1 MRKLLFLAFM
11 IVSIMVTASEVYV
24 ETAVATGNTLGEAKE
39 SAVKKALLRI
49 ARYVSTEV
57 AESTLREVRY
67 SNEGMKESYFK
78 RVETR
83 TDVVIEGYDV
93 EVLSQRKRNGYYEV
107 KVRVSVS
114 KETVEKSLKRM
125 SILTL
130 AEILYSN
137 GYIEGAMN
145 ILGKSKS
152 EFSSPLW
159 QKKFSKLYINIMNE
173 KKILEE
179 KLDRAQM
186 DKNSGKILTYIR
198 SVAEILKRWKD
209 YPKSK
214 VLIDDVKNTVKNLE
228 IVVGDFPKELIVL
241 RKKSFEINVK
251 YNGKS
256 IADQASIDVITPDNT
271 DSVVFNGAT
280 TTASVSPQYLYK
292 DYAVKL
298 SLYGFLEKSL
308 SFKTRI
314 LDKREDIKGC
324 IVRTTFPSFTDLPV
338 GKKTKMAII
347 APPKTWFYLFDYDD
361 SKKTLKLLLKRRMTN
376 KGSFVLSF
384 YFDQPTRDF
393 YEGAVVVFSKD
404 PIPNLYEGSI
414 YELKSLRETLNKID
428 TLTTREI
435 VYRVEE
441 K

>member
-1 MRKLLFLAFM
+1 MRKLIFLSF
-11 IVSIMVTASEVYV
+11 IVLSALMLASEMYV
-24 ETAVATGNTLGEAKE
+24 ETAVATGSTVGEAKDA
-39 SAVKKALLRI
+39 AVKKALLRI
-49 ARYVSTEV
+49 AKTVSTEV

-67 SNEGMKESYFK
+67 DTEGMKESYFK

-83 TDVVIEGYDV
+83 TDVIIEGYNVDV
-93 EVLSQRKRNGYYEV
+93 LRERKIGDHFEV
-107 KVRVSVS
+107 KVKVSVS
-114 KETVEKSLKRM
+114 KKTVEKSLKRM

-130 AEILYSN
+130 AEILYNN
-137 GYIEGAMN
+137 GYLSGAIDM
-145 ILGKSKS
+145 LEKSKS

-159 QKKFSKLYINIMNE
+159 QKKYSKLYINIMNE
-173 KKILEE
+173 KKKLEE
-179 KLDRAQM
+179 ELDRAQM
-186 DKNSGKILTYIR
+186 GKNSGKILAYIK
-198 SVAEILKRWKD
+198 SSAEVLKRWKD
-209 YPKSK
+209 YSK
-214 VLIDDVKNTVKNLE
+214 AKDLMNDVKSVAKDLE
-228 IVVGDFPKELIVL
+228 IVLEKLPKELLVL
-241 RKKSFEINVK
+241 RKKSIELNIK
-251 YNGKS
+251 YKGVPIK
-256 IADQASIDVITPDNT
+256 DQAVIDIITPDNT
-271 DSVVFNGAT
+271 DSVVFNSAT

-298 SLYGFLEKSL
+298 SVYGFLEKSL
-308 SFKTRI
+308 SFKTRL

-384 YFDQPTRDF
+384 YFDQPTGDF
-393 YEGAVVVFSKD
+393 YEGAVVIFSKD

-414 YELKSLRETLNKID
+414 YELKSLREKLNKID
-428 TLTTREI
+428 SLTEREI

>member
-11 IVSIMVTASEVYV
+11 IASIMVIASKVYV

-39 SAVKKALLRI
+39 AAVKKALLRI

-93 EVLSQRKRNGYYEV
+93 EILSQRKRNGYYEV
-107 KVRVSVS
+107 KVRVSVP

-145 ILGKSKS
+145 ILDKSKA

-173 KKILEE
+173 KKRLEE

-198 SVAEILKRWKD
+198 DVAEILKRWKD

-214 VLIDDVKNTVKNLE
+214 ALIDDVKSTVKNLE
-228 IVVGDFPKELIVL
+228 IVVGDLPKELIVL

-251 YNGKS
+251 YNRKS

-271 DSVVFNGAT
+271 DSVIFNGAT
-280 TTASVSPQYLYK
+280 TTESVSPQYLYK

-298 SLYGFLEKSL
+298 SLYGFLEKSI

-361 SKKTLKLLLKRRMTN
+361 FKKTLKLLLKRRMTN
-376 KGSFVLSF
+376 KGTFVLSF
-384 YFDQPTRDF
+384 YFDEPTGDF

-404 PIPNLYEGSI
+404 PIPNLYEGST